1 MSKKARLSSSDDLLR
16 ENETTKDWVSQL
28 PDDILINI
36 ISKLTLMEA
45 ARTCVLSSRWRYLWT
60 FTTALDF
67 DGIREILPRTKRYFR
82 EYKFVRWVNKVL
94 VLHRGSNVSQF
105 RVSFYLSSSLEGV
118 ITNWIYKALAKTVQN
133 FELDF
138 QYNSGHHYTFPQEIY
153 NSLKGVRG
161 LSSIKSLRSICL
173 SAVNVTGEILE
184 FFIHNCP
191 LLDELCVKDS
201 IDLVSLKVVGSSVR
215 LNSLDIQYCSFMK
228 DIEISTPNLFSFKY
242 YGPKIELHI
251 ENVPQLVELS
261 VRADHT
267 VEDMFLVAPL
277 VCYFPQLTM
286 LELDSC
292 NEVYKHFSNCEL
304 PKLIHLNLRV
314 TIPNHECLVGL
325 ACIMKSCP
333 SLQKLTLELQSSGRR
348 IGKKT
353 QQVPRCSHQH
363 LKLVELHMFRGREI
377 DLQLAFYIFEN
388 AAILGKMIVEPS
400 NYMTRK
406 EIRNCTQML
415 ESKLPQGVE
424 LVIGS
429 LYVSDYKHG

>member
-1 MSKKARLSSSDDLLR
+1 M
-16 ENETTKDWVSQL
+16 SQL

-67 DGIREILPRTKRYFR
+67 DGIREIFPRTKRYFR

-94 VLHRGSNVSQF
+94 GLHRGSNVSQF

-138 QYNSGHHYTFPQEIY
+138 RYNSGHHYTFPQEIY

-173 SAVNVTGEILE
+173 SAVSVTGEILE

-215 LNSLDIQYCSFMK
+215 LKSLDIQYCSFMK

-242 YGPKIELHI
+242 YGPKIELRI

-277 VCYFPQLTM
+277 ICYFPQLTM

-292 NEVYKHFSNCEL
+292 NEVS
-304 PKLIHLNLRV
+304 I
-314 TIPNHECLVGL
+314 
-325 ACIMKSCP
+325 
-333 SLQKLTLELQSSGRR
+333 
-348 IGKKT
+348 
-353 QQVPRCSHQH
+353 
-363 LKLVELHMFRGREI
+363 
-377 DLQLAFYIFEN
+377 
-388 AAILGKMIVEPS
+388 
-400 NYMTRK
+400 
-406 EIRNCTQML
+406 
-415 ESKLPQGVE
+415 
-424 LVIGS
+424 
-429 LYVSDYKHG
+429 